1 MNTFNRYGTGAR
13 AAAAPGF
20 SQVRRRLLLLG
31 MTLGGFAVGRRIL
44 HLPPRPPGQP
54 SSGGKLSHHEAAFYS
69 ALARDD

>member
-31 MTLGGFAVGRRIL
+31 MTLGGFAVSGRIL
-44 HLPPRPPGQP
+44 RLAPHMHGRS

-69 ALARDD
+69 AIARDD